1 MIQAGRLVL
10 CSYGS
15 GNPDQLPVRTV
26 NMLTEA
32 TMALFPDT
40 TPSAVSSLIAPGARR
55 IVLPLSNPFLPGERT
70 WSDVREEVN
79 GGGTVVRLYPE
90 SPQIDAVALNEAR
103 TLARDGLDFET
114 IPEPSIGLT
123 AASYAGVPLDLGR
136 GTVTFVG
143 EQAVTALN
151 PMVTGTAI
159 ASIGRLE
166 RANEAA
172 ARLLRSGWS
181 STTPCVWV
189 QRPGLAMQET
199 HDSSLGELSQRSALP
214 SGGVLIAG
222 DAVRQ
227 RSTYA
232 WFERLPLLGKRV
244 LVTRTAAQAATF
256 SSHLRV
262 LGAEPI
268 EFPAIGIAPPASFE
282 ALDEAIARLSD
293 YTWVIFTSV
302 NAVDAFFARLE
313 TSGKDARAF
322 GGVSLAAIGTATAER
337 LRQYGLRADFV
348 PERFVAEEALAGL
361 LERGAGS
368 GRVLLPRAE
377 QARDVLPDGLREAGA
392 EVDVVPVYRTIQGTP
407 SPDAL
412 AQVRNGSIDI
422 VTLTSSSTARNLATM
437 LGGQID
443 ALRQALVA
451 CISPVTAAT
460 ARKVGFRVDVIATD
474 FSVPGLIAAIVAAT
488 ERSLS

>member
-1 MIQAGRLVL
+1 MV
-10 CSYGS
+10 
-15 GNPDQLPVRTV
+15 
-26 NMLTEA
+26 
-32 TMALFPDT
+32 LFPDT
-40 TPSAVSSLIAPGARR
+40 TPSAVSNLIAPGARR
-55 IVLPLSNPFLPGERT
+55 VVLPLSNPFLPGERT

-90 SPQIDAVALNEAR
+90 SPQIDAIALNEAR
-103 TLARDGLDFET
+103 TLVREGLDFEI
-114 IPEPSIGLT
+114 IPEPSLGLT

-143 EQAVTALN
+143 EQANTPLN
-151 PMVTGTAI
+151 PFVTGTAI
-159 ASIGRLE
+159 ASIGRIE

-172 ARLLRSGWS
+172 SRLLRAGWS
-181 STTPCVWV
+181 GATPCVWV

-227 RSTYA
+227 RSTFA

-244 LVTRTAAQAATF
+244 LVTRAAEQAATF
-256 SSHLRV
+256 SRRLRA

-268 EFPAIGIAPPASFE
+268 ELPAIEIAPPVTFDPLDA
-282 ALDEAIARLSD
+282 ALARLSD
-293 YTWVIFTSV
+293 YAWIIFTSP

-313 TSGKDARAF
+313 SRGDDARAL
-322 GGVSLAAIGTATAER
+322 GGVMLAAIGTATAASLR
-337 LRQYGLRADFV
+337 LYGLHADFV
-348 PERFVAEEALAGL
+348 PERFVAEEVLTGL
-361 LERGAGS
+361 LERGAANA
-368 GRVLLPRAE
+368 RILLPRAA

-392 EVDVVPVYRTIQGTP
+392 EVDVVPVYRTIPGNP
-407 SPDAL
+407 SPEAMG
-412 AQVRNGSIDI
+412 QVRAGNVDI
-422 VTLTSSSTARNLATM
+422 VTLTSSSTAQNLATM

-460 ARKVGFRVDVIATD
+460 ARKVGFQVDIVASEHTL
-474 FSVPGLIAAIVAAT
+474 PGLIAAIVAAS
-488 ERSLS
+488 ERSPS